1 MIMKIVKI
9 ILIICALASMRV
21 SAQQIAYVYTDS
33 VLLSYPR
40 YATNVLRLDSM
51 KQQYQKELEKD
62 KIQLQ
67 ERADKLLKPY
77 NKADNETLDMLKKRM
92 APTDSVKLSD
102 LLEENTMLQNKTKR
116 YDNLLKSLYAQDIQ
130 PILDQAT
137 KVIAD
142 YAVKNN
148 LTAIYSMEQV
158 RTTLVYIDKKRDV
171 TKPIVELMKKK
182 K

>member
-1 MIMKIVKI
+1 
-9 ILIICALASMRV
+9 
-21 SAQQIAYVYTDS
+21 
-33 VLLSYPR
+33 
-40 YATNVLRLDSM
+40 
-51 KQQYQKELEKD
+51 
-62 KIQLQ
+62 
-67 ERADKLLKPY
+67 
-77 NKADNETLDMLKKRM
+77 
-92 APTDSVKLSD
+92 
-102 LLEENTMLQNKTKR
+102 MLQNKTKR

-130 PILDQAT
+130 PILDQAI

-171 TKPIVELMKKK
+171 TKSIIELMKKK